1 MTFPVDFD
9 CSTWK
14 STPKSISRRV
24 AVNNVT
30 MNNLLPERIDSSRQT
45 YMAKIASK
53 NENINYEEA
62 RTRITDNLAT
72 KTMGLTEEFDV
83 ACAFLCSSK
92 SGYISGQNLPLDG
105 GTYPGVF

>member
-1 MTFPVDFD
+1 MTFPADFNS
-9 CSTWK
+9 STW
-14 STPKSISRRV
+14 SLAPKSISRRV

-30 MNNLLPERIDSSRQT
+30 INKLLPERIDSSRQI

-53 NENINYEEA
+53 NENISYEEA

-83 ACAFLCSSK
+83 ACAFCVVVSLD
-92 SGYISGQNLPLDG
+92 ISQGRISH
-105 GTYPGVF
+105 